1 MDRDVFVGRDH
12 ELGVLERHLADAR
25 ATDGGLVLVD
35 GEPGMGKTALGHEL
49 TRRARAAGMV
59 TCWGACWEGE
69 GAPAYRPW
77 AQILRG
83 LGAAPDRL
91 LAPDGE
97 TRFRLFDEVV
107 GLLRAAAAGDG
118 MLVVLDDLHWA
129 DVPSM
134 RLLQVLASEVAGCR
148 LVVVGLYRT
157 GEVYPHAELARV
169 LRAIR
174 RERSTTGMR
183 LGGLLPGEVEQLAT
197 RTLDRPPT
205 DALLRAVE
213 RRAEGNPLFVL
224 ELVRLAAT
232 PGAADRSLPADVRE
246 VIARRLDRMPEATR
260 RVLRQASVLG
270 REFSV
275 SLLADVAGAP
285 ASDIVDLLEEAVAQD
300 LVVAGDGHALRFA
313 HALTQEVAYGELPG
327 GERRQLHQ
335 RAAEAMEA
343 GHRQDADLFLDAL
356 AHHLRQAATLG
367 GAERALE
374 ATLRAA
380 RRANDQLAYEHA
392 AFQYGQALELLP
404 LLPRAPVTRHGLLLE
419 LARCQFRAGAVA
431 DAWTSCRAAADLGRT
446 AGDVVAVAEAAV
458 VIRGLRHDP
467 VCEEIHAL
475 CREALTLLRGRDPVL
490 EARLLGQLAVTA
502 SPFAGRAEPG
512 LSERALVAAEATGD
526 PDARLLALQARH
538 ADLLNPR
545 YAHERLSLGER
556 AVQLGRESGRHDYA
570 VWGHTWRIDAFFEL
584 SRRVQLDTEL
594 AAFAG
599 VVGHLREPLSLWRLT
614 MIQASL
620 AMLEG
625 RYAEASALADQ
636 ALAIGRRGGH
646 QEADALHMV
655 FLDHL
660 APQIGGSLEEVE
672 TYVRRFVRNGP
683 FLARGW
689 LASVL
694 VNMGRLD
701 EAAEVWASVVP
712 RLDSFPPYA
721 DEWLINLTS
730 SADLCIR
737 LNRPELAP
745 GLYAELLPFAD
756 RQAIGGAH
764 TPSDG
769 PVALYLGK
777 LACVLEDW
785 AAADTHLQ
793 MSLHLSAAMCS
804 PPFEAMTRVEIAR
817 LLLARGLS
825 AGIREADAHLEAA
838 IQTANRLGMTPLA
851 AEATGLLTGLRR
863 GRSSPLSPR
872 EHEIAALVAEGLS
885 NRLIATR
892 LHLSERTVENHVRS
906 IFNKLGFDS
915 RARVAAWFAS
925 SRHRD

>member
-1 MDRDVFVGRDH
+1 MDRDVFVGRER
-12 ELGVLERHLADAR
+12 ELGLLERRLADAG
-25 ATDGGLVLVD
+25 ASDGGLVLVD

-49 TRRARAAGMV
+49 TRRARAAGLV

-107 GLLRAAAAGDG
+107 GLLRAAAARDG

-134 RLLQVLASEVAGCR
+134 RLLQVLASEVAACR
-148 LVVVGLYRT
+148 LLVVGLYRI

-169 LRAIR
+169 LQAIQ
-174 RERSTTGMR
+174 RERSTTRMR
-183 LGGLLPGEVEQLAT
+183 LGGLRPAEVEQLAT
-197 RTLDRPPT
+197 WTLDRPPP

-232 PGAADRSLPADVRE
+232 SGAADRSLPADVRG
-246 VIARRLDRMPEATR
+246 VIARRLDRMPPATR
-260 RVLRQASVLG
+260 RLLRQASVLG
-270 REFSV
+270 RDFSIG
-275 SLLADVAGAP
+275 LLADVAGIP
-285 ASDIVDLLEEAVAQD
+285 ATDIIDRLEDAVAQD
-300 LVVAGDGHALRFA
+300 LVIAGGGQTLRFA
-313 HALTQEVAYGELPG
+313 HALTQEVAYGELSSA
-327 GERRQLHQ
+327 ERQQLHQ
-335 RAAEAMEA
+335 RAAEAIEA
-343 GHRQDADLFLDAL
+343 SHPADADLFLDAL
-356 AHHLRQAATLG
+356 AHHLRQTATVG
-367 GAERALE
+367 GAQAALE

-392 AFQYGQALELLP
+392 AFQYRQALDLLP
-404 LLPRAPVTRHGLLLE
+404 VLPCAPVTRHVVLLE

-431 DAWTSCRAAADLGRT
+431 DAWISCREAADLGRA
-446 AGDVVAVAEAAV
+446 AGDVVTVAEAAV
-458 VIRGLRHDP
+458 VIRGLAHDP

-475 CREALTLLRGRDPVL
+475 CREALTLLRGQDPVL

-502 SPFAGRAEPG
+502 SPFAARAEPG

-526 PDARLLALQARH
+526 PDARFLALQARH
-538 ADLLNPR
+538 ADLVNPR

-556 AVQLGRESGRHDYA
+556 GVQLGRETGRHDYA
-570 VWGHTWRIDAFFEL
+570 VWGHIWRVDAFFEL

-599 VVGHLREPLSLWRLT
+599 VVAQLREPLSLWRLT

-625 RYAEASALADQ
+625 RFGEASTLAEQ
-636 ALAIGRRGGH
+636 ALSIGRRGGH

-660 APQIGGSLEEVE
+660 APMIGGSLEEVE
-672 TYVRRFVRNGP
+672 AYVRRFVRNGP

-712 RLDSFPPYA
+712 HLDAFPPYA
-721 DEWLINLTS
+721 EEWLINLTS
-730 SADLCIR
+730 SADLCIQ
-737 LNRPELAP
+737 LNRPDLAP

-793 MSLHLSAAMCS
+793 TSLHLSTAMGP
-804 PPFEAMTRVEIAR
+804 PPFEAMTRVELAR
-817 LLLARGLS
+817 LLLARGRP
-825 AGIREADAHLEAA
+825 ADIRDADAHLQAA
-838 IQTANRLGMTPLA
+838 VQTASRLGMTPLA
-851 AEATGLLTGLRR
+851 AEASGLLTGLRR

-872 EHEIAALVAEGLS
+872 EDEIAELVAEGLT

-906 IFNKLGFDS
+906 IFNKMGFDS